1 MALDDTDRTLLT
13 ALQRDARLTNHE
25 LGELLH
31 LSASQAGRRRQALE
45 NAGVVQGY
53 RARLHADRVDLSVQ
67 AFVQVV
73 MASHNP
79 EHASE
84 FLRHC
89 HASREI
95 VSVWSLTGDAD
106 YLLRIYCRDLA
117 RFNRVLQ
124 QELLQ
129 HRAVSRVHSQ
139 VVLDQVKDDAALPI

>member
-67 AFVQVV
+67 AFVQSSLSVLASCGCSLHSV
-73 MASHNP
+73 MICP
-79 EHASE
+79 LPHA
-84 FLRHC
+84 
-89 HASREI
+89 EI
-95 VSVWSLTGDAD
+95 S
-106 YLLRIYCRDLA
+106 I
-117 RFNRVLQ
+117 
-124 QELLQ
+124 
-129 HRAVSRVHSQ
+129 
-139 VVLDQVKDDAALPI
+139 